1 LGAVL
6 PELQNGTSPLSELV
20 SQRRSAVAPHRP
32 NRSKP
37 PTQDRRR
44 LSRLLAAL
52 AGRALLRNTVATSH
66 PRPLGVSSP
75 KLPRFRPARLPY
87 CPVQAILRWVLITP
101 TRKDPSAVTAA
112 SGSKAGAQQ
121 IEVRARCSDCAAC
134 DGKRELI
141 SSPWGSERVLS
152 ARFWS
157 QHASQRGPPQHDTA
171 DQTSGMCEKERT
183 LVKKSGLYCVPARAV
198 PRYLS
203 QRIAAAD
210 SPIRDSLKKIRIER
224 GCAHAAKCRP
234 KVVR

>member
-1 LGAVL
+1 
-6 PELQNGTSPLSELV
+6 
-20 SQRRSAVAPHRP
+20 
-32 NRSKP
+32 
-37 PTQDRRR
+37 
-44 LSRLLAAL
+44 L

-183 LVKKSGLYCVPARAV
+183 LLCPCPCRAPIPIAADRCRRLPDSRQFEENSNRARLRTRGKMPAKSGPLITARPDSREPSVQNWDPPGFPAPGAC
-198 PRYLS
+198 YSCNTLS
-203 QRIAAAD
+203 KRIGAAGDTSAF
-210 SPIRDSLKKIRIER
+210 SLCR
-224 GCAHAAKCRP
+224 GFG
-234 KVVR
+234 